1 VGEGECLEQAGK
13 AAFRWRTLA
22 GLSVAH
28 EDAVRVLVMSVQPDP
43 AEQLKN
49 IQGVGGDYRVMLATW
64 IASADLEYA
73 ESLINDRRG

>member
-1 VGEGECLEQAGK
+1 
-13 AAFRWRTLA
+13 
-22 GLSVAH
+22 
-28 EDAVRVLVMSVQPDP
+28 MSVQPDP